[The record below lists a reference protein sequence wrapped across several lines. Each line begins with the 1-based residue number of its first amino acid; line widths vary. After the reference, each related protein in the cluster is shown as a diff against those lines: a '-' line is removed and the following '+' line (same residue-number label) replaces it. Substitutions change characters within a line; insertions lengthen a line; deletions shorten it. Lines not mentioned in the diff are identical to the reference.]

1 MTFFPPPYK
10 IMSLPLSPSSFLKRS
25 VTVLAIF
32 VGLAGATMAKEY
44 KITDQTIRWTGS
56 TPVKFHTGLLTPK
69 SSAIKISEEGKI
81 EHLEV
86 ILDMDSINVTDM
98 NEGRMRTKLT
108 GHLKNEDFFHVGAH
122 PTAKF
127 TMDRHEAGMLKGL
140 LEIRGVR
147 MDFSIPVEMKGDAM
161 KGWTLVGSFVFDRQE
176 FDINYQSGGL
186 LSVAKV
192 KLIDDDIKVDVSLQ
206 VAP

>member
-1 MTFFPPPYK
+1 M
-10 IMSLPLSPSSFLKRS
+10 LPSSHLPSFLLIMLTPIIRRS
-25 VTVLAIF
+25 ISFILL
-32 VGLAGATMAKEY
+32 LAGLTGAVVAKDY
-44 KITDQTIRWTGS
+44 QVTDQTIRWTGS

-69 SSAIKISEEGKI
+69 SSTISINEDGSV

-98 NEGRMRTKLT
+98 GEGRMRNKLT
-108 GHLKNEDFFHVGAH
+108 GHLKNEDFFHVSAH

-127 TMDRHEAGMLKGL
+127 TMNRHEAGVLRGM

-147 MDFSIPVEMKGDAM
+147 MDFGIPVEIKGDAM
-161 KGWTLVGSFVFDRQE
+161 KGWSLVGSFTFDRQE
-176 FDINYQSGGL
+176 FDVNYQAGGL
-186 LSVAKV
+186 LGAAKD
-192 KLIDDDIKVDVSLQ
+192 KLISDDIKVDVSLQ

>member
-1 MTFFPPPYK
+1 MLSF
-10 IMSLPLSPSSFLKRS
+10 IHLPLFLPIMLTPFIRRSVSFL
-25 VTVLAIF
+25 LI
-32 VGLAGATMAKEY
+32 LAGFAGALAAKEY
-44 KITDQTIRWTGS
+44 EVVDQTIRWTGS

-69 SSAIKISEEGKI
+69 SSAISIKEDGSV

-98 NEGRMRTKLT
+98 GEGRMRNKLT
-108 GHLKNEDFFHVGAH
+108 GHLKNEDFFHVSAH

-127 TMDRHEAGMLKGL
+127 TMDRHEAGVLKGM

-147 MDFSIPVEMKGDAM
+147 MDFGIPVEIKGDAM
-161 KGWTLVGSFVFDRQE
+161 KGWSLVGSFTFDRQE
-176 FDINYQSGGL
+176 FDVNYQAGGL
-186 LSVAKV
+186 LGAAKD
-192 KLIDDDIKVDVSLQ
+192 KLISDDIKVDVSLQ